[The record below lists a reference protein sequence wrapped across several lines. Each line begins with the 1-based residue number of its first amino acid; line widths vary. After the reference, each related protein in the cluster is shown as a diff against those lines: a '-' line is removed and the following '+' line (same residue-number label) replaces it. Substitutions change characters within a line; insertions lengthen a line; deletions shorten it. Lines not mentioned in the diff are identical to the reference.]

1 MLSTRSARI
10 GDQAGHIEVDRLMR
24 RAIVLALSSMLVLAI
39 AAPASALTVKR
50 TWWAFLGT
58 GGTNGKVVL
67 RAFTNGT
74 GVLNTELKALRA
86 NATYS
91 IRVRAGSCSRVG
103 TLLHDGGYVKTDGSG
118 AAATGDRVV
127 SLGSMNNIWGK
138 IRFYTVSVRVT
149 SGTSQ
154 RCANFNFAKATRVK
168 LNAYSIDLA
177 VIASSGYPK
186 CGVAMYLREL
196 AQPREPGVT
205 YLYAHARSGM
215 FLKLL
220 NESKINDGAGM
231 LGKLVRVY
239 TSDSKMVTYQIDRVR
254 RHVSSIQN
262 SLGITA
268 ERLWLQT
275 SEGPNFTYPKL
286 VVEAKRI
293 SVENATYADSHPV
306 PHPYTC

>member
-1 MLSTRSARI
+1 VRRSARI
-10 GDQAGHIEVDRLMR
+10 GDQAGDTEVNGPMR
-24 RAIVLALSSMLVLAI
+24 RALVLALSSMLVLAL

-50 TWWAFLGT
+50 TWWSFLGT
-58 GGTNGKVVL
+58 SGANGKVVL
-67 RAFTNGT
+67 KAFTNGT
-74 GVLNTELKALRA
+74 GVMSTEVKGLRA
-86 NATYS
+86 NTTYS

-103 TLLHDGGYVKTDGSG
+103 DLLYDGGYVKTDATG
-118 AAATGDRVV
+118 AAMTGERIV
-127 SLGSMNNIWGK
+127 SLGSMNNIWGR
-138 IRFYTVSVRVT
+138 IRFWTVSVRVT
-149 SGTSQ
+149 AGTSV
-154 RCANFNFAKATRVK
+154 RCAHFNFAKATRVA
-168 LNAYSIDLA
+168 LNYYGINLP

-205 YLYAHARSGM
+205 YLYAHARAGM

-254 RHVSSIQN
+254 RHVTSIQN

-293 SVENATYADSHPV
+293 SVENATYAASHPV
-306 PHPYTC
+306 PHPYSC